1 MKYLPI
7 FALFLLFACCE
18 VTNDHHQ
25 CFRVNFSDALPIQ
38 FWLNDCET
46 YNESVP
52 DGVHYKCFCHPWKC
66 DDELKIQ
73 FTDAFDSSEVVE
85 TGNVV
90 AITLPALS
98 TWLTRSV
105 DPDLHDWTL
114 GANPT
119 VNLPGN
125 GISDVASSEYL
136 YVSYAFVSGHAYTI
150 TINYNYVVNVSI
162 SNPRTSNIYIL
173 DSGFNILFSNS
184 GLAGPG
190 SGPYSVS
197 VTFTATAQSS
207 IIGLRHFNGSDVD
220 ITVTSASGTRTDIVT
235 TYPDPSNYDLVV
247 YNDEDE
253 EIERLEFDAQLN
265 ETGFFYTHSASL
277 IPSDHGICEQKI
289 KFEVINITESPDE
302 VVAKSDCILISDD
315 QPDPTVLFEYS
326 NNRNFAGLIYE
337 DLSPVQTFQIRVPAV
352 FFHEQFPEEDEA
364 IELSDSKI
372 INLNGVV
379 RAQRLIDTAHMPYY
393 MHRKMKLIFKHQTL
407 LTPIDDKYWTKQDA
421 YEIDEGDRR
430 WPLKKAKCWLTER
443 DFVQRN
449 VV

>member
-18 VTNDHHQ
+18 VTNQYHQ

-46 YNESVP
+46 HNESVP
-52 DGVHYKCFCHPWKC
+52 EGVHYKCFCHPWKC

-73 FTDAFDSSEVVE
+73 FTDPFDSSEVVE
-85 TGNVV
+85 ADDIV

-119 VNLPGN
+119 VNLPGAGLFN
-125 GISDVASSEYL
+125 EEESEYL
-136 YVSYAFVSGHAYTI
+136 YTSYPFVSGKEYTV
-150 TINYNYVVNVSI
+150 TINYNRVINSG
-162 SNPRTSNIYIL
+162 SANPRTSTISIM
-173 DSGFNILFSNS
+173 DDLFFVLFTEVYS
-184 GLAGPG
+184 AG
-190 SGPYSVS
+190 SGANSNTI
-197 VTFTATAQSS
+197 TFVADASSS
-207 IIGLRHFNGSDVD
+207 IIAFKHISGANVD
-220 ITVTSASGTRTDIVT
+220 ITVTSASGTRTDVVT
-235 TYPDPSNYDLVV
+235 TYPNPSNYDLVV

-265 ETGFFYTHSASL
+265 EGGFFYTHSTSL
-277 IPSDHGICEQKI
+277 TPSDHGICEQKI
-289 KFEVINITESPDE
+289 KFEVVNITESPDE

-337 DLSPVQTFQIRVPAV
+337 DLSPVQMFQIRVPAV

-379 RAQRLIDTAHMPYY
+379 RAQRLLDTAHMPYY
-393 MHRKMKLIFKHQTL
+393 MHRKLKLIFKHQTL

>member
-18 VTNDHHQ
+18 VTNDYHQ

-73 FTDAFDSSEVVE
+73 FTDSD
-85 TGNVV
+85 
-90 AITLPALS
+90 
-98 TWLTRSV
+98 
-105 DPDLHDWTL
+105 
-114 GANPT
+114 
-119 VNLPGN
+119 N
-125 GISDVASSEYL
+125 G
-136 YVSYAFVSGHAYTI
+136 
-150 TINYNYVVNVSI
+150 
-162 SNPRTSNIYIL
+162 
-173 DSGFNILFSNS
+173 
-184 GLAGPG
+184 
-190 SGPYSVS
+190 
-197 VTFTATAQSS
+197 
-207 IIGLRHFNGSDVD
+207 
-220 ITVTSASGTRTDIVT
+220 
-235 TYPDPSNYDLVV
+235 NYDLVI
-247 YNDEDE
+247 YNQDDMLLESIPFVVTDPEVIINGGFTGSLTGWTQTAFDSTQTRSFTAVGGRAQATIINNLIIDNNTKVIGQTVVDPLVSYNLGGTAFLNAVSNVAIGLRLYIVLYNGSSVIDEILLHTFSQTVDVFGFANYLLTPTDLVGANSIGFRFELTSSATVDDDVSLEDISLVPVNGLFVFNSSFIPNDIGVCE
-253 EIERLEFDAQLN
+253 EF
-265 ETGFFYTHSASL
+265 
-277 IPSDHGICEQKI
+277 I
-289 KFEVINITESPDE
+289 KLEVINTGISPEE
-302 VVAKSDCILISDD
+302 VIAKSDCLHISDIH
-315 QPDPTVLFEYS
+315 PDSTVLYEYS
-326 NNRNFAGLIYE
+326 NNRNFAGIIYE

-379 RAQRLIDTAHMPYY
+379 RAQRLFDSAHMPYY

-421 YEIDEGDRR
+421 YEIEEGDRR